1 MESSPDEGL
10 SPAASVQFRALQR
23 RFVAGLAARWTDIRD
38 APDPQSLCSALHR
51 LRGSAGSYG
60 FSLLG
65 QVAGELE
72 GLAGHAAGADLAP
85 RLAQLQEEI
94 RRLENQWQHA
104 PGTGPV

>member
-1 MESSPDEGL
+1 VESSPDEGL
-10 SPAASVQFRALQR
+10 SPAASVHFRALQR

-38 APDPQSLCSALHR
+38 APDLQSMCAALHR

-60 FSLLG
+60 FALLG

-72 GLAGHAAGADLAP
+72 VLAGRAAGADLAP
-85 RLAQLQEEI
+85 RLALLEEEI
-94 RRLENQWQHA
+94 RRLENQWENA